1 MTKAERGLRHYAAH
15 LALVMRGPN
24 GGPWQLFKRY
34 GNKKPVSR
42 SIGKLANVELAIM
55 RWGEAGEDPLE

>member
-1 MTKAERGLRHYAAH
+1 
-15 LALVMRGPN
+15 MRGPN